1 MRVQSGQS
9 PRTRLTGPEAAGC
22 AAPSGLAGL
31 AGAQSLV
38 RFGFNSDLKLGDL
51 VLHVQTEDRRPRV
64 PMLDTTVY
72 AGGRVVFRRK
82 TNYEE
87 RMKEAGFD
95 DQTVRNLLEEQH
107 RAVLE
112 GLRSGEIPVELFPPP
127 GMTRTGTTTVGGP
140 EVQEAARAAVA
151 MMAAAPAAHPV
162 KVLLTN
168 PTSWLNA
175 GSARLLIE
183 VHAREPERPIA
194 DAVVEVSF
202 EGAQRPFVFK
212 TITDA
217 EGRAEV
223 GFPLPKFG
231 AGGASM
237 VIRASCVA
245 GRDEIRYSLR
255 PKSTPT
261 GD

>member
-1 MRVQSGQS
+1 
-9 PRTRLTGPEAAGC
+9 
-22 AAPSGLAGL
+22 
-31 AGAQSLV
+31 V

-64 PMLDTTVY
+64 PMVDTTVY

-87 RMKEAGFD
+87 RIKEPGFD
-95 DQTVRNLLEEQH
+95 DQTVRTMLEEQH
-107 RAVLE
+107 RSVIE
-112 GLRSGEIPVELFPPP
+112 GLRSGEIAVEMFPPP
-127 GMTRTGTTTVGGP
+127 PPARTAQAGASDGTAPAASPSRTGTVLT
-140 EVQEAARAAVA
+140 Q
-151 MMAAAPAAHPV
+151 APSLIR
-162 KVLLTN
+162 VLLTN
-168 PTSWLNA
+168 PATWLNA

-183 VHAREPERPIA
+183 VRAREPERPIP

-231 AGGASM
+231 AGGASL

-245 GRDEIRYSLR
+245 GKDEIRYSLR

>member
-1 MRVQSGQS
+1 MV
-9 PRTRLTGPEAAGC
+9 
-22 AAPSGLAGL
+22 
-31 AGAQSLV
+31 
-38 RFGFNSDLKLGDL
+38 
-51 VLHVQTEDRRPRV
+51 
-64 PMLDTTVY
+64 DTTVY
-72 AGGRVVFRRK
+72 SGGRVVYRRK
-82 TNYEE
+82 TSYEE
-87 RMKEAGFD
+87 RTKDPGFD
-95 DQTVRNLLEEQH
+95 DQAVRNMLEEQH

-127 GMTRTGTTTVGGP
+127 P
-140 EVQEAARAAVA
+140 APAHAAAASSANEAAPTVRIPAPSFAVPP
-151 MMAAAPAAHPV
+151 AAPAGNAGAIR
-162 KVLLTN
+162 VLLTN

-183 VHAREPERPIA
+183 VHAREPERPIP

-202 EGAQRPFVFK
+202 DGAQRPFAFK
-212 TITDA
+212 TITDG

-231 AGGASM
+231 PGGASM
-237 VIRASCVA
+237 VIRATCVA

-255 PKSTPT
+255 PKSTPA